1 MQKTIKLL
9 LFLLPTLLF
18 SCLWLDGTTID
29 GEHKTRSDYIDRLKQ
44 EIQNKT
50 PQSKLEEVERI
61 YSYDKKTLL
70 EQEEHEAVVL
80 ILKGDYSHA
89 IKELLILE
97 DKYPNKYSIASNLG
111 TTYEL
116 EGDNKKALTWIE
128 EGIKRNS
135 DAHYGTE
142 WLHLYI
148 LELKIKLEKNPN
160 LLKKQRAISLPLE
173 FKSEDSVQ
181 IGEGK
186 YTIEELKIALEY
198 QLRERITFIKPKNE
212 IMADLFYTSMRIL
225 AQTETVEDALNM
237 SDVVLLYGF
246 FDIELLEQKR
256 SFYQEIKDNPSLFYI
271 FHDLI
276 DSVLPI
282 VILLILALFL
292 FWVLKKIYNIFFKRE
307 I

>member
-173 FKSEDSVQ
+173 FKSENSVQ

-276 DSVLPI
+276 DSILPI